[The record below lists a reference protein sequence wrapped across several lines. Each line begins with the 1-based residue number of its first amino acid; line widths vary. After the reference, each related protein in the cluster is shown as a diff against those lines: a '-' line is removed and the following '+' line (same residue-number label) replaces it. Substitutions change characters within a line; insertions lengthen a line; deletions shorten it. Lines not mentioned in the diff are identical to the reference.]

1 MNPQQHSL
9 AGLLWV
15 HNSYVSPR
23 SPFKE
28 TWPINNFKTT
38 PLSSSSKV
46 YTANGGNASNF
57 ESVCIKCKIIEP
69 HFKLLSTALV
79 HAVLY
84 FGNDSPMWQESR
96 SAQAAHGGTQVA
108 VTVSKA
114 PHCLNYLYVE
124 LQSSST
130 RRRSLLS
137 STFEPESSL
146 PDINT
151 PALAGIY
158 RSYGRMACRG
168 ILQ

>member
-1 MNPQQHSL
+1 
-9 AGLLWV
+9 
-15 HNSYVSPR
+15 
-23 SPFKE
+23 
-28 TWPINNFKTT
+28 
-38 PLSSSSKV
+38 
-46 YTANGGNASNF
+46 
-57 ESVCIKCKIIEP
+57 
-69 HFKLLSTALV
+69 
-79 HAVLY
+79 
-84 FGNDSPMWQESR
+84 MWQECR

-130 RRRSLLS
+130 RRRSLLG
-137 STFEPESSL
+137 STFEPSSL
-146 PDINT
+146 PNINT